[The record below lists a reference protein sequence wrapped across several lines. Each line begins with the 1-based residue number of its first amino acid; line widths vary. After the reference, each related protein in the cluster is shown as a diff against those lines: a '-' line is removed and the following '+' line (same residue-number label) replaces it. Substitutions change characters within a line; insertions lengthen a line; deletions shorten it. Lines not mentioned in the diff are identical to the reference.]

1 MPMLEGEV
9 QRISADRFTDER
21 SGEAYFL
28 ARVLVPQPELQRL
41 ADDPRI
47 QAQVRPG
54 LPAQVVIPTR
64 KRTALQYFL
73 EPLNQM
79 LWGSFRES

>member
-1 MPMLEGEV
+1 
-9 QRISADRFTDER
+9 
-21 SGEAYFL
+21 
-28 ARVLVPQPELQRL
+28 VPQSELQRL
-41 ADDPRI
+41 AEDPRI

-54 LPAQVVIPTR
+54 PPAQVVIPTR